1 MPNTKS
7 LDNLTEKL
15 EFAAYRPRIL
25 IVDDQVINIQAL
37 HQIFAS
43 DHEVFMA
50 TSGQSA
56 LDFCRKTPPDLILL
70 DIMMPDMDGLEV
82 CAQLKHEEPTAD
94 IPVLFVTAQNDASEE
109 SRALMAGGMD
119 FISKPVNPDVVR
131 ARVHTHVTLK
141 LQRDLLKK
149 LVFTDP
155 LTGLA
160 NRRNFDQ
167 AIAREWRHCQRNGKS
182 LAVLM
187 IDIDSF
193 KQYNDTYGHQQG
205 DTCLAAV
212 AACLQAGF
220 RRPHDIVARY
230 GGEEFI
236 CLMPECELQSAISKA
251 ASVLRTITDQ
261 AIPHSS
267 TKVADS
273 DTITLSIGVAAIV
286 PGDRHSID
294 ALIAKADQKLYE
306 AKQAGRNRVGA

>member
-1 MPNTKS
+1 MPLTKT

-70 DIMMPDMDGLEV
+70 DVIMPGMDGLEV
-82 CAQLKHEEPTAD
+82 CAQLKQEELTAD
-94 IPVLFVTAQNDASEE
+94 IPVLFVTAQNDANEE

-187 IDIDSF
+187 IDIDCF

-205 DTCLAAV
+205 DTCLQAV

-267 TKVADS
+267 TKVSDS
-273 DTITLSIGVAAIV
+273 DIVTLSIGVAATV
-286 PGDRHSID
+286 PGNQLSID
-294 ALIAKADQKLYE
+294 ELIAKADQKLYE